1 MSTPENTSKNRKLL
15 ERTGFPPLR
24 ERRVTFHIYA
34 DALACTR
41 TQTGRHSGAFYE
53 TITLD
58 GLVKSQKL
66 ELLPQLIG
74 IAKVVN
80 TPYIAVT
87 KISPDFLR
95 NHHT

>member
-1 MSTPENTSKNRKLL
+1 MRIAGYSSPLNTISIIVLDEITIFKLK
-15 ERTGFPPLR
+15 
-24 ERRVTFHIYA
+24 
-34 DALACTR
+34 
-41 TQTGRHSGAFYE
+41 TQN
-53 TITLD
+53 IID

-87 KISPDFLR
+87 KILPDFLR
-95 NHHT
+95 NHHH

>member
-1 MSTPENTSKNRKLL
+1 MKVGATFDSYLFLT
-15 ERTGFPPLR
+15 
-24 ERRVTFHIYA
+24 RVKH
-34 DALACTR
+34 
-41 TQTGRHSGAFYE
+41 
-53 TITLD
+53 D

-87 KISPDFLR
+87 KISPDFLQ
-95 NHHT
+95 NHQT